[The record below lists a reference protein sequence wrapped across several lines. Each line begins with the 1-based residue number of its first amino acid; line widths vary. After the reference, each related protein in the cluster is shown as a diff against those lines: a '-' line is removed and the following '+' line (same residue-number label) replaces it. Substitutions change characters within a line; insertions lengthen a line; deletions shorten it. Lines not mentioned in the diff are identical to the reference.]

1 MIELLDPTREAVG
14 AEPTYADR
22 PKSLQGVRVGLIE
35 NTKFNSDNILRRIG
49 EILVKK
55 HGAASYKI
63 YSKRYSSVPAH
74 EEILH
79 DIQANCDVMVA
90 GIGDCG
96 SCSSG
101 TVLDGILL
109 EMRNIPSASI
119 ITHLFE
125 NTGKAMAKQWSDPNY
140 RFLIMEHPI
149 ANLPDELLQQRAEHI
164 TPQVVELLLNDPK
177 VLKQKGGRNG
187 H

>member
-1 MIELLDPTREAVG
+1 MIELLNPTREAEG
-14 AEPTYADR
+14 AEPTYAER
-22 PKSLQGVRVGLIE
+22 PKSLKGLRIGLIE
-35 NTKFNSDNILRRIG
+35 NTKFNSDNVLKKIG
-49 EILVKK
+49 EILIQK
-55 HGAASYKI
+55 HGAASYKL
-63 YSKRYSSVPAH
+63 YRKRYSSVPAH
-74 EEILH
+74 EEILQ
-79 DIQANCDVMVA
+79 DIQINCDVMVA

-140 RFLIMEHPI
+140 PFLIMEHPI
-149 ANLPDELLQQRAEHI
+149 ANLADDMLQQRAELI
-164 TPQVVELLLNDPK
+164 APQVVQLLLTSPQE
-177 VLKQKGGRNG
+177 LKKKGGPNG